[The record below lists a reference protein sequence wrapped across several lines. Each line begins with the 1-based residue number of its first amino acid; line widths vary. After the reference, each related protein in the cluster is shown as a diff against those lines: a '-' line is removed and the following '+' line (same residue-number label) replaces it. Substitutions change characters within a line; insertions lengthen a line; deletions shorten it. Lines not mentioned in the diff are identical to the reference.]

1 VISVSWADF
10 LRIFSGLIGNEGGGT
25 SGFEFWNSERRN
37 EGLGTKKR
45 GGEVRRNLVIVL
57 ARYPPPP
64 CARCT
69 PHFGF
74 GFLVPRHRTLS
85 GGQRASAL
93 QARGQKLQ
101 PMHSLNARRSQAV
114 AHAPRAQAPTYDGG
128 YSSVSPE
135 LARTCTY
142 VHRDKELARTCTY
155 VHRDREQR
163 SR

>member
-1 VISVSWADF
+1 MISVSWADF

-25 SGFEFWNSERRN
+25 SGFEFWNSERRD

-101 PMHSLNARRSQAV
+101 RRSQAQITSADHKRAHTREGTHPSVQSSHVHVHMYIETENSAAAEASV
-114 AHAPRAQAPTYDGG
+114 ALAAC
-128 YSSVSPE
+128 SSQE
-135 LARTCTY
+135 
-142 VHRDKELARTCTY
+142 
-155 VHRDREQR
+155 
-163 SR
+163 